1 MNSIR
6 NGFVKRTTN
15 CKVYNWN
22 KRWRNWWQFKGKNA
36 SKNRLIHECLRI
48 VRKINL
54 KLKFLPNL
62 LQAKNWNRLNRLPPE
77 IFLRCENLFGHKMFI
92 AINLV
97 SLQIARVDDD
107 DNGVFFIVVVILSI
121 AAHLNIIG
129 HSLNLL
135 LSMLC
140 HLMPGFATCSLA
152 ISWQKVLI

>member
-1 MNSIR
+1 MLQ
-6 NGFVKRTTN
+6 K
-15 CKVYNWN
+15 
-22 KRWRNWWQFKGKNA
+22 
-36 SKNRLIHECLRI
+36 KNRLSHECLRI

-54 KLKFLPNL
+54 KFKFLPNR
-62 LQAKNWNRLNRLPPE
+62 LQAKNLNRLNRLPPE

-92 AINLV
+92 AINFV

-107 DNGVFFIVVVILSI
+107 DNGAFFIVVVILSI

-152 ISWQKVLI
+152 IS